1 MFHWCTGQGSMRIT
15 HDTPPRGLEGQRGCW
30 FEVEKLWMKDSREI
44 WLKKKERWRRW
55 GKSTKNEQ
63 MLLYPRFLI
72 ERFLRYD
79 LILILL
85 SRIPPRFVQK
95 GRREIRK
102 FDALNCWKREGV
114 VVGVVV
120 EVGAHNDC
128 RFPNTASSPSWMK
141 KRGILATI
149 GGLGRN
155 VPR

>member
-1 MFHWCTGQGSMRIT
+1 MEFFILYYLYNQFLIFYALHFMESNIQSLLSFVWCIRNNQLTILFVLFLF
-15 HDTPPRGLEGQRGCW
+15 P
-30 FEVEKLWMKDSREI
+30 
-44 WLKKKERWRRW
+44 
-55 GKSTKNEQ
+55 EQ

-72 ERFLRYD
+72 ERFLQYD

-85 SRIPPRFVQK
+85 SQIPPRFVQK

-102 FDALNCWKREGV
+102 FDPLNCWKREGV

>member
-1 MFHWCTGQGSMRIT
+1 
-15 HDTPPRGLEGQRGCW
+15 
-30 FEVEKLWMKDSREI
+30 
-44 WLKKKERWRRW
+44 
-55 GKSTKNEQ
+55 
-63 MLLYPRFLI
+63 MLLYLRFLI

>member
-1 MFHWCTGQGSMRIT
+1 MCYCIESKIQSLQIFLQF
-15 HDTPPRGLEGQRGCW
+15 DALETNQLTI
-30 FEVEKLWMKDSREI
+30 FFVLFS
-44 WLKKKERWRRW
+44 
-55 GKSTKNEQ
+55 SF
-63 MLLYPRFLI
+63 RFYQNKCYCIPDFII

-85 SRIPPRFVQK
+85 ARIPPRLVQK
-95 GRREIRK
+95 GRGEIRK
-102 FDALNCWKREGV
+102 FDALSCWKREGV

>member
-1 MFHWCTGQGSMRIT
+1 
-15 HDTPPRGLEGQRGCW
+15 
-30 FEVEKLWMKDSREI
+30 
-44 WLKKKERWRRW
+44 
-55 GKSTKNEQ
+55 
-63 MLLYPRFLI
+63 MLSYPRFLI

-85 SRIPPRFVQK
+85 SRIPPRLVQK

-149 GGLGRN
+149 GGLGRTSRVRSCRHRN
-155 VPR
+155 LIIDRCPLRNLSLPLAMYFSIYH